1 LALVEGC
8 KHSIEVSIPVDAIDA
23 ETAKVAGDF
32 QKKMRMPGFRPGKAP
47 LSLVK
52 KNLES
57 DIRSKVVENLIPRY
71 LDKQFEQEQLKVVS
85 RPDILDV
92 HFTPGEPMVFKAE
105 FEVAPQFEL
114 GEYRGLEVPYAEPVV
129 TDADVQ
135 ERLESMRQ
143 SRATYANVDPRPLED
158 GDFSLISL
166 ESTSGVEEP
175 VKSDEMMLEIAG
187 GDTMPA
193 FTEGLRG
200 ASPGDER
207 DVEVTYPDD
216 YGSDKLAG
224 KTVAFHIHVKGVR
237 RKELPELNDEF
248 AQDLG
253 DYRTVDE
260 VRETVRKNILSQRE
274 GEAQQQ
280 AKAKLIDKLVDAHD
294 FPVPQIYVDRQIENR
309 MSQRL
314 AALANQGVDIS
325 KLKPDWTKLRESQ
338 GPEANREVRASLLLG
353 KIADREGIHAT
364 NDEVDKQVEQVARQE
379 REPIPRARKRLE
391 ENGGLGRIASHI
403 VTEKTLNLLFEQA
416 RKVAEATPTPPAPQI
431 P

>member
-1 LALVEGC
+1 
-8 KHSIEVSIPVDAIDA
+8 
-23 ETAKVAGDF
+23 
-32 QKKMRMPGFRPGKAP
+32 MPGFRPGKAP
-47 LSLVK
+47 LSIVK

-71 LDKQFEQEQLKVVS
+71 LDKQVEHDQLKVVS
-85 RPDILDV
+85 RPDIVDV

-105 FEVAPQFEL
+105 FEVAPEFEL
-114 GEYRGLEVPYAEPVV
+114 GEYRGLEVPYKEPAV
-129 TDADVQ
+129 TDEDVR

-143 SRATYANVDPRPLED
+143 SRATYVNVDPRPLED
-158 GDFSLISL
+158 GDFALISL

-175 VKSDEMMLEIAG
+175 VKSDEMMLEIG
-187 GDTMPA
+187 GTETMPA
-193 FTEGLRG
+193 FVEALRG

-216 YGSDKLAG
+216 YGSEKLAG
-224 KTVAFHIHVKGVR
+224 KTVGFHIHVKGVR

-253 DYRTVDE
+253 DYRTMDE

-274 GEAQQQ
+274 NEAQQV
-280 AKAKLIDKLVDAHD
+280 AKNTLIDKLVDAHD
-294 FPVPQIYVDRQIENR
+294 FPVPQVYIDRQIENR

-325 KLKPDWTKLRESQ
+325 KLKPDWAKLREAQ
-338 GPEANREVRASLLLG
+338 GAEAAREVRASLLLS
-353 KIADREGIHAT
+353 KISEREGIHAT
-364 NDEVDKQVEQVARQE
+364 NEEVDKQVEQVARQE
-379 REPIPRARKRLE
+379 REPIPRARKRLQ
-391 ENGGLGRIASHI
+391 ENGGLGRIANHI

-416 RKVAEATPTPPAPQI
+416 RKVAE
-431 P
+431 

>member
-1 LALVEGC
+1 MALVEGC

-294 FPVPQIYVDRQIENR
+294 FPVPQIYVARQIENR

-403 VTEKTLNLLFEQA
+403 VTEKPLNLLFEQA

>member
-1 LALVEGC
+1 
-8 KHSIEVSIPVDAIDA
+8 
-23 ETAKVAGDF
+23 
-32 QKKMRMPGFRPGKAP
+32 M
-47 LSLVK
+47 
-52 KNLES
+52 
-57 DIRSKVVENLIPRY
+57 
-71 LDKQFEQEQLKVVS
+71 
-85 RPDILDV
+85 
-92 HFTPGEPMVFKAE
+92 
-105 FEVAPQFEL
+105 
-114 GEYRGLEVPYAEPVV
+114 
-129 TDADVQ
+129 
-135 ERLESMRQ
+135 
-143 SRATYANVDPRPLED
+143 
-158 GDFSLISL
+158 
-166 ESTSGVEEP
+166 
-175 VKSDEMMLEIAG
+175 
-187 GDTMPA
+187 
-193 FTEGLRG
+193 
-200 ASPGDER
+200 
-207 DVEVTYPDD
+207 
-216 YGSDKLAG
+216 
-224 KTVAFHIHVKGVR
+224 
-237 RKELPELNDEF
+237 
-248 AQDLG
+248 
-253 DYRTVDE
+253 
-260 VRETVRKNILSQRE
+260 RETVRKNILSQRE

>member
-1 LALVEGC
+1 
-8 KHSIEVSIPVDAIDA
+8 VDAIDA

>member
-1 LALVEGC
+1 MALVEGC

>member
-1 LALVEGC
+1 MALVEGC

-175 VKSDEMMLEIAG
+175 VKSDEMMPEIAG

>member
-1 LALVEGC
+1 MALVEGC

-280 AKAKLIDKLVDAHD
+280 AKAKLIDKLVDAQTKLAQLM
-294 FPVPQIYVDRQIENR
+294 PRESMQQIE
-309 MSQRL
+309 
-314 AALANQGVDIS
+314 
-325 KLKPDWTKLRESQ
+325 K
-338 GPEANREVRASLLLG
+338 
-353 KIADREGIHAT
+353 
-364 NDEVDKQVEQVARQE
+364 
-379 REPIPRARKRLE
+379 
-391 ENGGLGRIASHI
+391 
-403 VTEKTLNLLFEQA
+403 
-416 RKVAEATPTPPAPQI
+416 
-431 P
+431 

>member
-1 LALVEGC
+1 M
-8 KHSIEVSIPVDAIDA
+8 DAIDA

>member
-8 KHSIEVSIPVDAIDA
+8 KHAIEVSIPVDVIDA
-23 ETAKVAGDF
+23 ETAKVAVDF
-32 QKKMRMPGFRPGKAP
+32 QKQLRMPGFRPGKAP
-47 LSLVK
+47 LSMVK

-71 LDKQFEQEQLKVVS
+71 LDKQFEQDQLKVVS
-85 RPDILDV
+85 RPDIVDV

-105 FEVAPQFEL
+105 FEVAPEFEL
-114 GEYRGLEVPYAEPVV
+114 GEYRGLEVPYQEPTVS
-129 TDADVQ
+129 DADVQ

-143 SRATYANVDPRPLED
+143 SRASYVNVDPRPLED
-158 GDFSLISL
+158 GDFALISL
-166 ESTSGVEEP
+166 ASTSGVEEP
-175 VKSDEMMLEIAG
+175 VKSDEMMLEVG
-187 GDTMPA
+187 GTETMPA

-216 YGSDKLAG
+216 YGSEKLAG
-224 KTVAFHIHVKGVR
+224 KTVGFHVHVKGVR
-237 RKELPELNDEF
+237 KKELPELNDEF

-253 DYRTVDE
+253 DYRTMDE

-274 GEAQQQ
+274 NEAQQE
-280 AKAKLIDKLVDAHD
+280 AKNKLIDKLVDAHE
-294 FPVPQIYVDRQIENR
+294 FPVPQVYVDRQIENR

-325 KLKPDWTKLRESQ
+325 KLKPDWSKLRESQ
-338 GPEANREVRASLLLG
+338 GAEATREVRASLLLG
-353 KIADREGIHAT
+353 KISEREGIHAT
-364 NDEVDKQVEQVARQE
+364 NEEVDKQVEQVARQE
-379 REPIPRARKRLE
+379 REPIPRARKRLQ
-391 ENGGLGRIASHI
+391 ENGGLGRIANHI

-416 RKVAEATPTPPAPQI
+416 RKVAE
-431 P
+431 

>member
-143 SRATYANVDPRPLED
+143 SRATYANVDR
-158 GDFSLISL
+158 GRWRTAIS
-166 ESTSGVEEP
+166 
-175 VKSDEMMLEIAG
+175 
-187 GDTMPA
+187 
-193 FTEGLRG
+193 
-200 ASPGDER
+200 
-207 DVEVTYPDD
+207 
-216 YGSDKLAG
+216 
-224 KTVAFHIHVKGVR
+224 H
-237 RKELPELNDEF
+237 
-248 AQDLG
+248 
-253 DYRTVDE
+253 
-260 VRETVRKNILSQRE
+260 
-274 GEAQQQ
+274 
-280 AKAKLIDKLVDAHD
+280 
-294 FPVPQIYVDRQIENR
+294 
-309 MSQRL
+309 
-314 AALANQGVDIS
+314 
-325 KLKPDWTKLRESQ
+325 
-338 GPEANREVRASLLLG
+338 
-353 KIADREGIHAT
+353 
-364 NDEVDKQVEQVARQE
+364 
-379 REPIPRARKRLE
+379 
-391 ENGGLGRIASHI
+391 
-403 VTEKTLNLLFEQA
+403 
-416 RKVAEATPTPPAPQI
+416 
-431 P
+431 

>member
-1 LALVEGC
+1 
-8 KHSIEVSIPVDAIDA
+8 
-23 ETAKVAGDF
+23 
-32 QKKMRMPGFRPGKAP
+32 MRMPGFRPGKAP